1 MMMMILHA
9 RLHAVVPGLP
19 AGPHCLPCHCLL
31 FQVILIIII
40 VIIIVII
47 NMQNIYL
54 LYYIDNF
61 HDDEKS

>member
-1 MMMMILHA
+1 MMMMIVHV

-19 AGPHCLPCHCLL
+19 EGPHCLPCHCLL
-31 FQVILIIII
+31 FQVILI
-40 VIIIVII
+40 IIIVII